1 MGWSVWHPDWGMVEM
16 KRYAWRGPRMVDPK
30 HGQEIRGVVVEDIN
44 GKYHAGVRHGLMP
57 GEGEIIFGFKP
68 EWTGKTHFSGERY
81 DDKSKAIEIAKRGTM
96 EWYKP
101 GLAQKLKSDWEKAQ
115 VRQERGRADRDH
127 EH

>member
-1 MGWSVWHPDWGMVEM
+1 MGWSVWHPDWGTVEM
-16 KRYAWRGPRMVDPK
+16 KRYAWRGPRMVDPR
-30 HGQEIRGVVVEDIN
+30 HGQPIRGVVVEDIN
-44 GKYHAGVRHGLMP
+44 GKYHAGVRHGLIP
-57 GEGEIIFGFKP
+57 GESDIIFGFKP

-81 DDKSKAIEIAKRGTM
+81 DDKSKAIEVAKGSTM

-115 VRQERGRADRDH
+115 VRQERGHIDRDR